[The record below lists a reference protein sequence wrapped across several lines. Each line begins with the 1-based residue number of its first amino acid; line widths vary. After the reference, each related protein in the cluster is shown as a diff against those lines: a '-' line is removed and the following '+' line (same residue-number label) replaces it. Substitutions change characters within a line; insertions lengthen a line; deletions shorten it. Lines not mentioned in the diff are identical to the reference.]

1 MKTIIAALM
10 LCFVAGSGALAVPL
24 YEQPWDGTGNGL
36 ASQND
41 TSGGGAGN
49 FATVFD
55 NFTLSANGAIGNVA
69 WAGVWFN
76 PPTQGTITG
85 FTLSFWAD
93 SAGAPGGLLQSYSI
107 VGNASETFLGTG
119 TLGLDT
125 YSYSANLGSAFNALA
140 GTQYWLSIVPDT
152 TATTP
157 QWGWAT
163 GSGGDG
169 ISYQDFFGE
178 RSQQAFDF
186 AFSLNSANGN
196 AVPESG
202 ATALLL
208 GSTVIGLA
216 LLRKKFS
223 IALR

>member
-1 MKTIIAALM
+1 MAA
-10 LCFVAGSGALAVPL
+10 SSALAVPL

-41 TSGGGAGN
+41 TSGGFGN

-55 NFTLSANGAIGNVA
+55 NFTLGANGAINNVS
-69 WAGVWFN
+69 WAGAWFN

-93 SAGAPGGLLQSYSI
+93 GAGQPGALLQSYFI
-107 VGNASETFLGTG
+107 GGNASETFLATG
-119 TLGLDT
+119 TFGIDT
-125 YSYSANLGSAFNALA
+125 YTYSANLGTVFNALA
-140 GTQYWLSIVPDT
+140 GIQYWLSIVPDT
-152 TATTP
+152 NGINP
-157 QWGWAT
+157 QWAWAT
-163 GSGGDG
+163 GTGGDG

-178 RSQQAFDF
+178 RFQQGFDF

-216 LLRKKFS
+216 LLRKMLP
-223 IALR
+223 IALG